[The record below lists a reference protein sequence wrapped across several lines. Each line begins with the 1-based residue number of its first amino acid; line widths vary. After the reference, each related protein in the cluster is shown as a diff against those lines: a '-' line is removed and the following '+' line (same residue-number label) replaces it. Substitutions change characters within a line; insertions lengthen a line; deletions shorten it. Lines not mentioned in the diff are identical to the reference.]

1 MAGAPRL
8 GLRRGIALGV
18 SLVVPI
24 VFVFGLGHRGVHMM
38 RSMVVPG
45 AGLVGSNNLLAAAC
59 LLAAAGA
66 TVAWV
71 RWGMDWLLAAVV
83 IGAVVAS
90 ALVSDSH
97 DAVTTSMAAI
107 GAVARPVA
115 AAHEFPLVL
124 LAAGLISWLRTVAG
138 RMPGLSHLARRRG
151 RTSEGLASVDR
162 LRPVDR
168 SRTAAVVALGGDVEL
183 AGVIATDREI
193 EQRARRVGLWAR
205 WRTGGDA
212 FRIDHAPARAALT
225 LAGSG
230 DGQLTSRFVSDAER
244 TTLGVPCSE
253 PTWVRPLDGTL
264 AAIALHRCGG
274 SADRWMA
281 SLRREFGLRR
291 GHRAAWYWTP
301 LGWPA
306 GSAPAWEHAA
316 STALA
321 RAMGW
326 IGDDD
331 WPALRTRALGAS
343 ARGTEHPHDER
354 LIAAARIWLIFVEDE
369 RAAILL
375 ARPTVQHDPLAVAL
389 DRVATRL
396 ANDSQA
402 LITDSLVVATDSQA
416 SAVPHPEVHA

>member
-1 MAGAPRL
+1 MTTGPP
-8 GLRRGIALGV
+8 LGV
-18 SLVVPI
+18 RRAMVLGASLAVPVALVV
-24 VFVFGLGHRGVHMM
+24 GLGHRGAHMM

-59 LLAAAGA
+59 LLAALGA

-71 RWGMDWLLAAVV
+71 RWGIDWLLAAVV

-90 ALVSDSH
+90 GLVSDAH
-97 DAVTTSMAAI
+97 DAVTTSMASI
-107 GAVARPVA
+107 DAVARPVV

-138 RMPGLSHLARRRG
+138 RIPGLSHLARRRG

-162 LRPVDR
+162 MRPVDR
-168 SRTAAVVALGGDVEL
+168 SRTAAVVALAGDAEL
-183 AGVIATDREI
+183 AGVMATDRAI
-193 EQRARRVGLWAR
+193 EQRARRVGMWAR
-205 WRTGGDA
+205 FRFGGDA
-212 FRIDHAPARAALT
+212 FRTDHAPARAALT
-225 LAGSG
+225 LAGSW
-230 DGQLTSRFVSDAER
+230 DGRLTSRFVADAER

-274 SADRWMA
+274 SVDRWVK
-281 SLRREFGLRR
+281 SLRGEFGLRR

-331 WPALRTRALGAS
+331 WPALRARALGAS

-354 LIAAARIWLIFVEDE
+354 LIAAARIWLVFVDDP
-369 RAAILL
+369 RAVPLL

-396 ANDSQA
+396 AADAQA
-402 LITDSLVVATDSQA
+402 LVSDSPASLVT
-416 SAVPHPEVHA
+416 HPEVHA